1 MKVQGHEIIFK
12 TLVGSHSY
20 GTNIEG
26 SDTDYKGVYIQDP
39 EDVYYNGYKQQID
52 VTKDEV
58 YYEVGRFL
66 SLCTSGNP
74 TMLEVLYAPKECIV
88 HITPVFRE
96 IMKIRDVFLTKS
108 LRHSFGGYA
117 IEQIRKAGGLNKKMN
132 WEKGKVDKKSVE
144 EMCYIYPLNT
154 MIPNIDIH
162 CDFISKAIKLLEWT
176 TINNFDKDDLALV
189 NIEHFRDSYLVFHST
204 TNHKFKGITSGVS
217 ANEVTLSDVDG
228 GEVPLAILFF
238 HKDAYSTACKE
249 WRDYENWLKE
259 RNEQRYVD
267 IEGHGQKIDGK
278 NILHCIRVIETAM
291 EIPLLKSINVKRANS
306 DFLIEIRKG
315 KHDLKKLL
323 SKSETDLKIM
333 DEAFIKSDLPDRISE
348 KDKEML
354 KDLAFRIK
362 REFYENSVIEN
373 GLKLHDENGMLP
385 FRDKNGVKIDYERAD
400 KN

>member
-1 MKVQGHEIIFK
+1 MKIQGHEIIFK

-39 EDVYYNGYKQQID
+39 ADVYYNGYKQQID

-74 TMLEVLYAPKECIV
+74 TMLEVLYAPEECIV
-88 HITPVFRE
+88 HISPIFRE
-96 IMKIRDVFLTKS
+96 IMKIREIFLTKS

-132 WEKGKVDKKSVE
+132 WEKGKVEKKTVE
-144 EMCYIYPLNT
+144 EMCYIYPLDTIINDT
-154 MIPNIDIH
+154 S
-162 CDFISKAIKLLEWT
+162 FISKAIKLSDWT
-176 TINNFDKDDLALV
+176 ITNNFDKEDLALV
-189 NIEHFRDSYLVFHST
+189 NIEHFRDNYLVFHSE
-204 TNHKFKGITSGVS
+204 TNHKFKGITSGEL
-217 ANEVTLSDVDG
+217 ANEVTLSDVDSS
-228 GEVPLAILFF
+228 EKPLAILFF

-291 EIPLLKSINVKRANS
+291 EIPLLKSINVKRENA

-323 SKSETDLKIM
+323 AKSESDLK
-333 DEAFIKSDLPDRISE
+333 F
-348 KDKEML
+348 
-354 KDLAFRIK
+354 
-362 REFYENSVIEN
+362 
-373 GLKLHDENGMLP
+373 
-385 FRDKNGVKIDYERAD
+385 
-400 KN
+400 